1 MDLEE
6 EQEYDQQMMEED
18 DDEDDITQEDAWA
31 VISAYFEEKGLV
43 RQQLDSFDEFIQNTM
58 QEIVDES
65 ADIEIRPESQH
76 NPGHQSD
83 FAETIYR
90 ISFGQIYLSKPMMT
104 ESDGETAT
112 LFPKAARLRNLTY
125 SAPLYVDVSKRV
137 IKKGH
142 DGEEVTETQD
152 FTKVFIGKVPIM
164 LRSSYCTLYQNSEK
178 DLTELGECPYD
189 QGGYFIINGS
199 EKVLIAQEKMSTNH
213 VYVFKKR
220 QPNKYA
226 FVAEVRSMAESQNRP
241 PSTMFVRMLSRTS
254 SKGGSSGQYI
264 RATLPYIRT
273 EIPIIIVF
281 RALGFVADKDILEHI
296 CYDFSDTQMM
306 ELLRPSLEEA
316 FVIQNQ
322 QVALDYIGKRGA
334 TVGVTKEKRI
344 KYAKEI
350 LQKEMLPHVGVG
362 EYCETKKAYYFGAE
376 DDRDH
381 YGNKRLDLAG
391 PLLGGLFR
399 MLFRKLTRDVRGYV
413 QKCVDNG
420 KDVNLQFAI
429 KAKTITSGLK
439 YSLATGNWGQA
450 NAAGTR
456 AGVSQVLNRLTFA
469 STLSHLRRLN
479 SPIGREGKLAKPR
492 QLHNSQWGM
501 MCPAETP
508 EGQACGLVKNLAL
521 MVYITVG
528 SAAYPILEFLEEWGT
543 ENFEE
548 ISPAVIPQATKIF
561 VNGCWMGIHRDPD
574 MLVRTLR
581 KLRRRVDVNTEVG
594 VVRDIRLKELRIY
607 TDYGRCSRPLFIVD
621 KQRLLIKKRDIHA
634 LQQRESPE
642 EGGWHDLVSKGFI
655 EYIDTEEEET
665 TMISMTINDLVQA
678 RLNPEEA
685 YSDTY
690 THCEIHPS
698 LILGVCASII
708 PFPDH
713 NQSPRNTYQSA
724 MGKQAMGIYV
734 TNYQFRMDTLAYVL
748 YYPQKPLVTTR
759 AMEHLHFRQ
768 LPAGINA
775 IVAISCYSGYNQE
788 DSVIMNQSSIDRG
801 FFRSLFFRSYRD
813 EEKKMGTLVKEDF
826 GRPDRTNTMV
836 RNFALGMRHGSYD
849 KLDDDGLAP
858 PGTRVSGEDVII
870 GKTTPI
876 SQEEAQGQALRYT
889 RRDHSISLRHSE
901 TGMVDQV
908 LLTTNADGL
917 RFVKVRVR
925 SVRIPQI
932 GDKFSSRHGQ
942 KGTVGMTYTQEDMPW
957 TVEGITPD
965 IIVNPHAIPSRM
977 TIGQLIECI
986 MGKVAA
992 HMGKEG
998 DATPFT
1004 DVTVS
1009 SILPS
1014 KFLSSNSKYLL
1025 EIGTVIHEEHSAQNQ
1040 AICHSLFH
1048 YEPNVIDMYC
1058 LCLNLIFS
1066 TVNQVDN
1073 ISKALHKCGYQMRGF
1088 ETMYNGHTG
1097 RRLSAMIFLGPT
1109 YYQRLKHMVDDK
1121 IHSRGRGPVQILT
1134 RQPAEGRSRDGGLRF
1149 GEMERDCMIAHGAAH
1164 FLKER
1169 LFDQSDAYRVHVCE
1183 RCGLIAIANLKKNS
1197 FECRGCKNKTDI
1209 VQVYIPYACK
1219 LLFQELMAMAIA
1231 PRMLTKEI
1239 KSTKDQK
1246 KKGA

>member
-1 MDLEE
+1 MEYEQDQAYIDHDEE
-6 EQEYDQQMMEED
+6 
-18 DDEDDITQEDAWA
+18 ITQEDAWT

-43 RQQLDSFDEFIQNTM
+43 RQQIDSFDQFIQNTIH
-58 QEIVDES
+58 EIVDES
-65 ADIEIRPESQH
+65 SEIEIRPESQH

-83 FAETIYR
+83 FAETVHK

-112 LFPKAARLRNLTY
+112 LFPMAARLRNLTY
-125 SAPLYVDVSKRV
+125 SAPLFVDVTKRV
-137 IKKGH
+137 TKKGH
-142 DGEEVTETQD
+142 DGEEITETQD
-152 FTKVFIGKVPIM
+152 FTQVFIGKVPIM
-164 LRSSYCTLYQNSEK
+164 LRSTYCTLNGNSEK

-220 QPNKYA
+220 QPNKYSY
-226 FVAEVRSMAESQNRP
+226 VAEVRSMAENQNRP
-241 PSTMFVRMLSRTS
+241 PSPMFVRMLSG

-264 RATLPYIRT
+264 RCTLPYIKA

-281 RALGFVADKDILEHI
+281 RALGFVADKDILERI
-296 CYDFSDTQMM
+296 CYEFGDTQMM

-316 FVIQNQ
+316 FVIQSQ

-334 TVGVTKEKRI
+334 TYGAPREKRI
-344 KYAKEI
+344 KYARDI
-350 LQKEMLPHVGVG
+350 LQREMFPHVGVG
-362 EYCETKKAYYFGAE
+362 EFETPKAYYLGLIIHRLLRCALGRNPE
-376 DDRDH
+376 NDRDH

-399 MLFRKLTRDVRGYV
+399 MLFRKLTRDVRSYV

-420 KDVNLQFAI
+420 KDVNLLYAI
-429 KAKTITSGLK
+429 NAKTITSGLK
-439 YSLATGNWGQA
+439 YALATGNWGQA

-456 AGVSQVLNRLTFA
+456 AGVSQVLNRLTYA

-479 SPIGREGKLAKPR
+479 SPIGREGKLSKPR

-528 SAAYPILEFLEEWGT
+528 SAASPILAILADLGT
-543 ENFEE
+543 ENLEE
-548 ISPAVIPQATKIF
+548 SSPSVIPQATKIF
-561 VNGCWMGIHRDPD
+561 VNGKWVGIHRDPD
-574 MLVRTLR
+574 MLVKTLR
-581 KLRRRVDVNTEVG
+581 LLRRSNGINTEVS

-621 KQRLLIKKRDIHA
+621 NQRLLIKKKDIYA
-634 LQQRESPE
+634 LQQRESVE
-642 EGGWHDLVSKGFI
+642 EDGWNQLLARGFI

-678 RLNPEEA
+678 RLRPDEA

-813 EEKKMGTLVKEDF
+813 EEKKMGSLIKEDF
-826 GRPDRTNTMV
+826 GRPDRGNT
-836 RNFALGMRHGSYD
+836 LGMRHGSYE

-876 SQEEAQGQALRYT
+876 SQDEAQGQTSRYT

-917 RFVKVRVR
+917 KFVKVRVR

-957 TVEGITPD
+957 TIEGVTPD

-1004 DVTVS
+1004 DVTV
-1009 SILPS
+1009 
-1014 KFLSSNSKYLL
+1014 
-1025 EIGTVIHEEHSAQNQ
+1025 
-1040 AICHSLFH
+1040 
-1048 YEPNVIDMYC
+1048 
-1058 LCLNLIFS
+1058 
-1066 TVNQVDN
+1066 DN

-1088 ETMYNGHTG
+1088 ERMYNGHTG
-1097 RRLSAMIFLGPT
+1097 RPLPAMIFIGPT

-1121 IHSRGRGPVQILT
+1121 IHSRGRGPVQMLT

-1149 GEMERDCMIAHGAAH
+1149 GEMERDCMIAHGAAN

-1183 RCGLIAIANLKKNS
+1183 SCGLIAIANLKNNT
-1197 FECRGCKNKTDI
+1197 FECRGCKKTTDI
-1209 VQVYIPYACK
+1209 VQVHIPYACK
-1219 LLFQELMAMAIA
+1219 LLFQELMSMAIA
-1231 PRMLTKEI
+1231 PRMLTKDL
-1239 KSTKDQK
+1239 KSAKSRK
-1246 KKGA
+1246 